1 MSNSHTMHMAA
12 PDESSGLIWFYINV
26 VPQELTV
33 PSQQMSMPNP
43 APQHQ
48 IIHVVHW
55 RRNLRDYFRAK
66 ALVIFTSH
74 IQDASFPVYQQ
85 AEVHHHYSY
94 KAMIKPT
101 AVSWIFTHWAAT
113 QYTEKIKSSGTNSR
127 STSTPLS
134 HCRLAPSFPRCTEC
148 LLFPSGL
155 I

>member
-26 VPQELTV
+26 VPQELMV

-55 RRNLRDYFRAK
+55 RRNLRDYFRAQS
-66 ALVIFTSH
+66 LGYFYIPHPRCQFPSLP
-74 IQDASFPVYQQ
+74 ASWG
-85 AEVHHHYSY
+85 HYSY